1 MKIASARSSF
11 ITMFSG
17 TLVAQIIAIAVLPLL
32 TRLYTPEQ
40 IGVQNLFITTINI
53 LMPLATF
60 SYPMAIVLVK
70 DKQEGINSTILLST
84 VIVSIL
90 SFLLTLVFLDE
101 IQMAFTYWSIC
112 LSLSVSICMLLYGIQ
127 QINEYTFL
135 KLEEFKVI
143 SRIAIE
149 NSLYLNVLKVAMGLF
164 GGGYLGLIVST
175 VIAMLIKI
183 LRQSYYLKKKFIRVQ
198 YTKDIAEVKKV
209 AREYQSFPKYRCPQS
224 LINTLS
230 ISIPVYYIAIYYDAD
245 LVGYYTL
252 ALTLLTLPV
261 NLIGNNVTS
270 VLYPILVRYKKSKNA
285 LVLLRKYCLSL
296 MFVGFFITFVIYTFG
311 DVAIVYFF
319 GKEWSMVYTFALL
332 LSIQS
337 IFQLSN
343 RPIVSAITAF
353 DYQKD
358 MLIFE
363 MGSFF
368 IKFVALLV
376 LINLLELE
384 DVIRIYSIL
393 GATLYLIFSI
403 YVYYMIKREVED

>member
-53 LMPLATF
+53 LMPLATL

-70 DKQEGINSTILLST
+70 DKQDGINSTILLST

-149 NSLYLNVLKVAMGLF
+149 NSLYLNVLKVAMGLL

-183 LRQSYYLKKKFIRVQ
+183 LRQSYYLKKKFIRV
-198 YTKDIAEVKKV
+198 
-209 AREYQSFPKYRCPQS
+209 
-224 LINTLS
+224 
-230 ISIPVYYIAIYYDAD
+230 
-245 LVGYYTL
+245 
-252 ALTLLTLPV
+252 
-261 NLIGNNVTS
+261 
-270 VLYPILVRYKKSKNA
+270 
-285 LVLLRKYCLSL
+285 
-296 MFVGFFITFVIYTFG
+296 
-311 DVAIVYFF
+311 
-319 GKEWSMVYTFALL
+319 
-332 LSIQS
+332 
-337 IFQLSN
+337 
-343 RPIVSAITAF
+343 
-353 DYQKD
+353 
-358 MLIFE
+358 
-363 MGSFF
+363 
-368 IKFVALLV
+368 
-376 LINLLELE
+376 
-384 DVIRIYSIL
+384 
-393 GATLYLIFSI
+393 
-403 YVYYMIKREVED
+403 

>member
-53 LMPLATF
+53 LMPLATL

-70 DKQEGINSTILLST
+70 DKQDGINSTILLST

-149 NSLYLNVLKVAMGLF
+149 NSLYLNVLKVAMGLL
-164 GGGYLGLIVST
+164 GG
-175 VIAMLIKI
+175 
-183 LRQSYYLKKKFIRVQ
+183 
-198 YTKDIAEVKKV
+198 
-209 AREYQSFPKYRCPQS
+209 
-224 LINTLS
+224 
-230 ISIPVYYIAIYYDAD
+230 
-245 LVGYYTL
+245 
-252 ALTLLTLPV
+252 
-261 NLIGNNVTS
+261 
-270 VLYPILVRYKKSKNA
+270 
-285 LVLLRKYCLSL
+285 
-296 MFVGFFITFVIYTFG
+296 
-311 DVAIVYFF
+311 
-319 GKEWSMVYTFALL
+319 
-332 LSIQS
+332 
-337 IFQLSN
+337 
-343 RPIVSAITAF
+343 
-353 DYQKD
+353 
-358 MLIFE
+358 
-363 MGSFF
+363 
-368 IKFVALLV
+368 
-376 LINLLELE
+376 
-384 DVIRIYSIL
+384 
-393 GATLYLIFSI
+393 
-403 YVYYMIKREVED
+403 

>member
-53 LMPLATF
+53 LMPLATL

-70 DKQEGINSTILLST
+70 DKQDGINSTILLST

-149 NSLYLNVLKVAMGLF
+149 NSLYLNVLKVAMGLL

-209 AREYQSFPKYRCPQS
+209 
-224 LINTLS
+224 
-230 ISIPVYYIAIYYDAD
+230 
-245 LVGYYTL
+245 
-252 ALTLLTLPV
+252 
-261 NLIGNNVTS
+261 
-270 VLYPILVRYKKSKNA
+270 
-285 LVLLRKYCLSL
+285 
-296 MFVGFFITFVIYTFG
+296 
-311 DVAIVYFF
+311 
-319 GKEWSMVYTFALL
+319 
-332 LSIQS
+332 
-337 IFQLSN
+337 
-343 RPIVSAITAF
+343 
-353 DYQKD
+353 
-358 MLIFE
+358 
-363 MGSFF
+363 
-368 IKFVALLV
+368 
-376 LINLLELE
+376 
-384 DVIRIYSIL
+384 
-393 GATLYLIFSI
+393 
-403 YVYYMIKREVED
+403 

>member
-53 LMPLATF
+53 LMPLATL

-70 DKQEGINSTILLST
+70 DKQDGINSTILLST

-149 NSLYLNVLKVAMGLF
+149 NSLYLNVLKVAM
-164 GGGYLGLIVST
+164 
-175 VIAMLIKI
+175 
-183 LRQSYYLKKKFIRVQ
+183 
-198 YTKDIAEVKKV
+198 
-209 AREYQSFPKYRCPQS
+209 
-224 LINTLS
+224 
-230 ISIPVYYIAIYYDAD
+230 
-245 LVGYYTL
+245 
-252 ALTLLTLPV
+252 
-261 NLIGNNVTS
+261 
-270 VLYPILVRYKKSKNA
+270 
-285 LVLLRKYCLSL
+285 
-296 MFVGFFITFVIYTFG
+296 
-311 DVAIVYFF
+311 
-319 GKEWSMVYTFALL
+319 
-332 LSIQS
+332 
-337 IFQLSN
+337 
-343 RPIVSAITAF
+343 
-353 DYQKD
+353 
-358 MLIFE
+358 
-363 MGSFF
+363 
-368 IKFVALLV
+368 
-376 LINLLELE
+376 
-384 DVIRIYSIL
+384 
-393 GATLYLIFSI
+393 
-403 YVYYMIKREVED
+403 